1 MWSPLVCSA
10 RNIFAGGAEAVG
22 TFIQRTLS
30 CNAARIGTH
39 NGSRRAPA
47 GQRKWTWRERMSETK
62 RCPSPKGE
70 GMPGLVGPASDP
82 ASEKS
87 EADDAGLKSRGRT

>member
-1 MWSPLVCSA
+1 
-10 RNIFAGGAEAVG
+10 
-22 TFIQRTLS
+22 
-30 CNAARIGTH
+30 
-39 NGSRRAPA
+39 
-47 GQRKWTWRERMSETK
+47 MSETK
-62 RCPSPKGE
+62 RCPSPNGD